1 MTDDTPNDKS
11 EMDKSAPPVTDKG
24 TGQTVMGQTV
34 TNKSGA
40 AEANNTPEDGMASAM
55 TRNRMIK
62 RTYEDPPT
70 DELMGVYAAWADAYD
85 SDLIDG
91 HGYKAPEDAVA
102 GFATLDLAKNARIL
116 DAGCGTGLVGL
127 LLHEAGFTHIDG
139 ADLSAEMRAIAA
151 KHDVYNRLFQLD
163 MTDDFGIAP
172 ADAYDA
178 VISVGG
184 VWLWP
189 APCAASASHY
199 GGGKTGSPGDDH
211 RQWRRLEGARLGRQ
225 LCPASGR
232 TWHRLCAQRADPA
245 YDERWHRSAADRAA
259 ALTAPRALRTV

>member
-178 VISVGG
+178 VISVGVFG
-184 VWLWP
+184 FGPPHVPHLHHIMGAAKP
-189 APCAASASHY
+189 GAPVMITVNGA
-199 GGGKTGSPGDDH
+199 GWKVRGWDDSFAPH
-211 RQWRRLEGARLGRQ
+211 LAEHGIACVRNEPIRHMTKDGIGARLI
-225 LCPASGR
+225 
-232 TWHRLCAQRADPA
+232 
-245 YDERWHRSAADRAA
+245 
-259 ALTAPRALRTV
+259 ALRR